1 MSKLTT
7 RGNVVAKDFY
17 TYPSTVIGIAGG
29 TTANDAINIQADSDF
44 ILYKLSA
51 FAIENPVV
59 GGQTTSTRVLPLVT
73 VQITDTG
80 SGRQIFESPV
90 PIPAIFGDG
99 SLPFILPAPRRFASN
114 SVISINYTNISGA
127 AALTYDIYLT
137 FIGVKIYV
145 GR

>member
-99 SLPFILPAPRRFASN
+99 S
-114 SVISINYTNISGA
+114 
-127 AALTYDIYLT
+127 
-137 FIGVKIYV
+137 
-145 GR
+145 